1 MATTPHQAHFP
12 AGPPNGPAF
21 QRRFQPSTPTRGEW
35 QGLRLEEDVGG
46 GGYRGEEASW
56 TGQPHCPFPQSHGAG
71 RGVLEGPPLW
81 SPGLRVR
88 IPGLSSLMPGVAWG
102 RTLPVAG
109 PQAPHL
115 WDEMGG
121 ARRLRTLVMPSEE
134 AHEWALEAG
143 GRGWRAG
150 RPTQ

>member
-1 MATTPHQAHFP
+1 M
-12 AGPPNGPAF
+12 
-21 QRRFQPSTPTRGEW
+21 
-35 QGLRLEEDVGG
+35 
-46 GGYRGEEASW
+46 
-56 TGQPHCPFPQSHGAG
+56 
-71 RGVLEGPPLW
+71 LEGPLLW

-102 RTLPVAG
+102 RALPVAG

-121 ARRLRTLVMPSEE
+121 ARRLWTLVMPSEE
-134 AHEWALEAG
+134 AHEWAVEAG